1 MNVKTNLQY
10 EDGLF
15 TLILGA
21 WFKYLYQVILKL
33 SLAEEHDLL

>member
-21 WFKYLYQVILKL
+21 WFKYYNAK
-33 SLAEEHDLL
+33 SY